1 MKSVAF
7 EERYPFNAYLFRGH
21 LNEHQIRESLED
33 ELGDKEQVKRIM
45 RNTKITHTYG
55 KKLPQGNWWL
65 TNNPEPNQRT
75 TPVTIVG

>member
-1 MKSVAF
+1 MTDMA
-7 EERYPFNAYLFRGH
+7 YAYLLRGH
-21 LNEHQIRESLED
+21 LDENEVRESLEHTT
-33 ELGDKEQVKRIM
+33 GDKDRVDRIL

-65 TNNPEPNQRT
+65 TNNPEPNQRV